1 MNLSEIFCQA
11 KAVDTLTRAFGAG
24 KSAHAYIFE
33 GIEGVGKYT
42 TAQAFAKLLLCQS
55 PVKNDSCGKCPSCTA
70 FEAESHPDFHHVYKE
85 LNKISKLPEHRKKQ
99 VFELPIYV
107 IKEFLIEKVQLKP
120 SFSASK
126 VFVVSETEELNA
138 ESQNALLKV
147 LEEPPNKSFIILLC
161 TKLDNLLPTTR
172 SRCQIVHFGPLSENI
187 IIEKLSAKG
196 IDKAE
201 SKFWARLFGGSLG
214 QAEFYSNP
222 QPSFY
227 KIKKDFL
234 NRISKLQ
241 LGEVVDFAQW
251 INSTASEF
259 TTAWLKLN
267 PDANKSDL
275 GRQAKRA
282 FVSIL
287 ISAFTDAMKMS
298 FTGAPAAQEKMTN
311 FDQPGA
317 IKQLAERFAPE
328 ACAERIERFFES
340 IRYIDAAVNEKL
352 VFEHLL
358 LNCTESDIVKER
370 SH

>member
-1 MNLSEIFCQA
+1 MNLSEIFCQN
-11 KAVDTLTRAFGAG
+11 KAVDTLQRAFSAG

-42 TAQAFAKLLLCQS
+42 TAEAFAKLLLCQS
-55 PVKNDSCGKCPSCTA
+55 PVKNDSCCKCPSCTA
-70 FEAESHPDFHHVYKE
+70 FEVGSHPDFHHVYKE
-85 LNKISKLPEHRKKQ
+85 LIKLNSDATKRKRQ
-99 VFELPIYV
+99 AVDLPIDV
-107 IKEFLIEKVQLKP
+107 IREFLIEKIQLKP
-120 SFSASK
+120 SLGLAK
-126 VFVVSETEELNA
+126 IFVVSETEKLNA
-138 ESQNALLKV
+138 PSQNALMKT

-161 TKLDNLLPTTR
+161 TQLDNLLPTTR
-172 SRCQIVHFGPLSENI
+172 SRCQIVHFGPLSEDI

-222 QPSFY
+222 EPSFY

-241 LGEVVDFAQW
+241 LAEVVDFAQW

-259 TTAWLKLN
+259 TTAWLKVN
-267 PDANKSDL
+267 PEANKSDL
-275 GRQAKRA
+275 GRQAKRT
-282 FVSIL
+282 FVLIL
-287 ISAFTDAMKMS
+287 ISAFTDAMKIS
-298 FTGAPAAQEKMTN
+298 FTGAEKMTN

-317 IKQLAERFAPE
+317 IKQLAERFDPQG
-328 ACAERIERFFES
+328 CAERIERFFES
-340 IRYIDAAVNEKL
+340 IQFIDAAVNEKL

-358 LNCTESDIVKER
+358 LNCTESDIIGVL
-370 SH
+370 